1 MKRNIYEIEL
11 EIPNSGIFI
20 MSLENENLI
29 ISLNVVKFIEINA
42 EKIATLDGKLDAGE
56 LAKPLNPYII
66 YKTLEE
72 NHKNNF
78 NGVKIIDKIEE
89 ENNIVYYFNFGLTL
103 NTFIEQIKENID
115 ETLLKKIN
123 KMKNFISFC
132 CFSCEIAG
140 DTTSISLSELENLKN
155 SYGYEGKNYKSI
167 FKKEVYIN
175 YSCLERIVFSNC
187 EFKSKISLHKIDNSH
202 KIAFCN
208 GIDFANCI
216 FEDDVNF
223 KRFVSG
229 TPLPDNKYYNNE
241 RDTIFENCIFNKR
254 VDFHNSKFVNS
265 VYFTNSHFKDYV
277 DFHACE
283 FNKIAC
289 FYGVT
294 FDKAP
299 NFSACYFKEPKAVNL
314 INVDIDK
321 LDFKSVEKYIEDNYQ
336 DETCENKQEITE
348 EQRNNNCKLKCA
360 KHLKDS
366 FRVIKDVLIT
376 QNNTLEAQEWH
387 KLELY
392 AKEKELEIQL
402 SKNKNDNLKKESKN
416 QVYNPKD
423 YEKFNYSKIIPL
435 IIFLLKIIGHLSVNI
450 LIFVEL
456 VLVAPFFT
464 IMFYCVYVVFFIYKI
479 LTFILKS
486 FYPLDINKFI
496 IFWRIKFNKIK
507 RKLIVSGRKMLDFT
521 LWSDCVLLQV
531 YRNTSNH
538 HTNFLKILNFTI
550 LMISLYAFMGFVF
563 SKTINF
569 ILSFNSVSIIIAS
582 YIILLVFALML
593 VNVKKQLYQYAVILI
608 FMLCG
613 AFTISMILFLS
624 SEYISIF
631 CFLIYFLGVLIF
643 YLFFICK
650 IKLFIF
656 LVRFFA
662 YMIFI
667 ATIIT
672 KPQFI
677 NPFTGV
683 FSSDKLYESQFEK
696 SLNDL
701 NASAIV
707 NLASILQND
716 FNLHLK
722 DQNIS
727 FTELN
732 SAKALIIANKEKLK
746 EILSKVY
753 NDKYVSDYKK
763 VLNELENNTSNVKN
777 IIEEIDNK
785 NNNSVVSAQL
795 NKFLKLNFS
804 QEIDI
809 LYAIKSNFSISE
821 KLSPEQM
828 ALFDQK
834 DSQDKLKS
842 VLALLKF
849 KSSFEG
855 ILKIIN
861 QDEITENT
869 IKSTGVLYGIILL
882 LCIFSLQKTARKN
895 SIVPS

>member
-1 MKRNIYEIEL
+1 Y
-11 EIPNSGIFI
+11 
-20 MSLENENLI
+20 
-29 ISLNVVKFIEINA
+29 A
-42 EKIATLDGKLDAGE
+42 D
-56 LAKPLNPYII
+56 
-66 YKTLEE
+66 
-72 NHKNNF
+72 
-78 NGVKIIDKIEE
+78 
-89 ENNIVYYFNFGLTL
+89 
-103 NTFIEQIKENID
+103 
-115 ETLLKKIN
+115 
-123 KMKNFISFC
+123 FC
-132 CFSCEIAG
+132 
-140 DTTSISLSELENLKN
+140 
-155 SYGYEGKNYKSI
+155 
-167 FKKEVYIN
+167 
-175 YSCLERIVFSNC
+175 
-187 EFKSKISLHKIDNSH
+187 
-202 KIAFCN
+202 
-208 GIDFANCI
+208 
-216 FEDDVNF
+216 
-223 KRFVSG
+223 
-229 TPLPDNKYYNNE
+229 
-241 RDTIFENCIFNKR
+241 
-254 VDFHNSKFVNS
+254 
-265 VYFTNSHFKDYV
+265 
-277 DFHACE
+277 ACE
-283 FNKIAC
+283 FEKTAC
-289 FYGVT
+289 FYGVE

-299 NFSACYFKEPKAVNL
+299 NFSACYFKEQKAVNL
-314 INVDIDK
+314 INVNIDQ
-321 LDFKSVEKYIEDNYQ
+321 LDFRSAEDYIKDNYQ
-336 DETCENKQEITE
+336 DGNYKNAIKNNEKIQKDEKELYRIENEH
-348 EQRNNNCKLKCA
+348 KLRCA
-360 KHLKDS
+360 KNLKDS
-366 FRVIKDVLIT
+366 FRVIKDVLIN

-593 VNVKKQLYQYAVILI
+593 VNVKKQLYQYGVILI

-683 FSSDKLYESQFEK
+683 FSSGKLYESKFEK

-701 NASAIV
+701 NASVII

-732 SAKALIIANKEKLK
+732 SAKALIVANKENL
-746 EILSKVY
+746 
-753 NDKYVSDYKK
+753 
-763 VLNELENNTSNVKN
+763 
-777 IIEEIDNK
+777 
-785 NNNSVVSAQL
+785 
-795 NKFLKLNFS
+795 LKLN
-804 QEIDI
+804 DVN
-809 LYAIKSNFSISE
+809 SNITKEVLGE
-821 KLSPEQM
+821 KYTEL
-828 ALFDQK
+828 
-834 DSQDKLKS
+834 
-842 VLALLKF
+842 
-849 KSSFEG
+849 
-855 ILKIIN
+855 LKIIN
-861 QDEITENT
+861 QDKITENT
-869 IKSTGVLYGIILL
+869 IKSTSVLYSIILL

>member
-1 MKRNIYEIEL
+1 MIKEIL
-11 EIPNSGIFI
+11 
-20 MSLENENLI
+20 
-29 ISLNVVKFIEINA
+29 
-42 EKIATLDGKLDAGE
+42 EKILNTLKKCCE
-56 LAKPLNPYII
+56 
-66 YKTLEE
+66 KTHQ
-72 NHKNNF
+72 NHKSDYQIRRQLFDILSKNNPNNIKEYDISVLNEDKQDDF
-78 NGVKIIDKIEE
+78 RQQDELFPRNEKWYLVCNKEDSKTDTLLLCDKIKDIPCNVIF
-89 ENNIVYYFNFGLTL
+89 NNC
-103 NTFIEQIKENID
+103 NID
-115 ETLLKKIN
+115 LRIDESKGMKKDNTETI
-123 KMKNFISFC
+123 KNCLYFYNCAF
-132 CFSCEIAG
+132 EK
-140 DTTSISLSELENLKN
+140 SLNLKN
-155 SYGYEGKNYKSI
+155 IIFEKTLTFNQCVFYNNLEIHQNQFLDHLVFINCHDNQDKKITSLDLQENEFKGYFFIKNCAIEKI
-167 FKKEVYIN
+167 NLWKNKFKNRCYFMDSVFGNKNNDNIKLN
-175 YSCLERIVFSNC
+175 FSNAHFEDNAYFNNSEFYSYADFHEC
-187 EFKSKISLHKIDNSH
+187 EF
-202 KIAFCN
+202 
-208 GIDFANCI
+208 
-216 FEDDVNF
+216 E
-223 KRFVSG
+223 
-229 TPLPDNKYYNNE
+229 
-241 RDTIFENCIFNKR
+241 
-254 VDFHNSKFVNS
+254 
-265 VYFTNSHFKDYV
+265 
-277 DFHACE
+277 
-283 FNKIAC
+283 KIAC
-289 FYGVT
+289 FYGVKFYKT
-294 FDKAP
+294 P

-321 LDFKSVEKYIEDNYQ
+321 LDFKSVEKYIEDNYKDESYKNETKGIQ
-336 DETCENKQEITE
+336 DEKEIFKIQNE
-348 EQRNNNCKLKCA
+348 YRLRYA
-360 KHLKDS
+360 KNLKDS

-423 YEKFNYSKIIPL
+423 YEKFNYSR
-435 IIFLLKIIGHLSVNI
+435 LK
-450 LIFVEL
+450 
-456 VLVAPFFT
+456 
-464 IMFYCVYVVFFIYKI
+464 
-479 LTFILKS
+479 ILKS
-486 FYPLDINKFI
+486 KLMPLIFYSLLPMAHTLFLPFYLFCTIFIIIEIIAKILKLFYYFYISFRPLEWNKFI
-496 IFWRIKFNKIK
+496 IFWKVKFNHCIK
-507 RKLIVSGRKMLDFT
+507 KLMTFGRKMLDFT
-521 LWSDCVLLQV
+521 LWFDCILLQV

-550 LMISLYAFMGFVF
+550 LMISSYAIFGLLFLNNMD
-563 SKTINF
+563 F
-569 ILSFNSVSIIIAS
+569 ILSFGPMTIAAMN
-582 YIILLVFALML
+582 YIVLLML
-593 VNVKKQLYQYAVILI
+593 LIIFISLTRQLYQHGAIL
-608 FMLCG
+608 
-613 AFTISMILFLS
+613 LFLI
-624 SEYISIF
+624 YGLFIISIASF
-631 CFLIYFLGVLIF
+631 LSLIYIPAFYFLIYFVGILIS
-643 YLFFICK
+643 YLLFICK
-650 IKLFIF
+650 IKLFVFISR
-656 LVRFFA
+656 LFA
-662 YMIFI
+662 YICLI
-667 ATIIT
+667 GVVIL
-672 KPQFI
+672 KPQLI
-677 NPFTGV
+677 NPFVGI
-683 FSSDKLYESQFEK
+683 FSSDKLYESKFEK
-696 SLNDL
+696 RLNDL
-701 NASAIV
+701 NTSAII

-732 SAKALIIANKEKLK
+732 SAKVLIIANKEKLK

-869 IKSTGVLYGIILL
+869 IKSTSVLYSIILL

>member
-1 MKRNIYEIEL
+1 
-11 EIPNSGIFI
+11 
-20 MSLENENLI
+20 
-29 ISLNVVKFIEINA
+29 
-42 EKIATLDGKLDAGE
+42 
-56 LAKPLNPYII
+56 
-66 YKTLEE
+66 
-72 NHKNNF
+72 
-78 NGVKIIDKIEE
+78 
-89 ENNIVYYFNFGLTL
+89 
-103 NTFIEQIKENID
+103 
-115 ETLLKKIN
+115 
-123 KMKNFISFC
+123 
-132 CFSCEIAG
+132 
-140 DTTSISLSELENLKN
+140 
-155 SYGYEGKNYKSI
+155 
-167 FKKEVYIN
+167 
-175 YSCLERIVFSNC
+175 FSNC

-593 VNVKKQLYQYAVILI
+593 VNVKKQLYQYGVILI

-732 SAKALIIANKEKLK
+732 SAKALIIANKENL
-746 EILSKVY
+746 
-753 NDKYVSDYKK
+753 
-763 VLNELENNTSNVKN
+763 
-777 IIEEIDNK
+777 
-785 NNNSVVSAQL
+785 
-795 NKFLKLNFS
+795 LKLNDANLNITK
-804 QEIDI
+804 EV
-809 LYAIKSNFSISE
+809 LGE
-821 KLSPEQM
+821 KYTEL
-828 ALFDQK
+828 
-834 DSQDKLKS
+834 
-842 VLALLKF
+842 
-849 KSSFEG
+849 
-855 ILKIIN
+855 LKIIN
-861 QDEITENT
+861 QDKITENT
-869 IKSTGVLYGIILL
+869 IKSTSVLYSIILL